1 MRDDTERLQDILEAI
16 ERLEKYISQGKT
28 IFEDQELVQTWVI
41 YHLQIIGEAAR
52 SISQEFKVRYPEIPW
67 RDASELRNVIV
78 HEYFRV
84 NLDIIWDIV
93 QNDIPPL
100 KRQIKSIFRDI
111 KSSNI

>member
-1 MRDDTERLQDILEAI
+1 MRDDTERLRDILEAI
-16 ERLEKYISQGKT
+16 ERLEKYANQGKT
-28 IFEDQELVQTWVI
+28 MFEQQELIQTWVI

-52 SISQEFKVRYPEIPW
+52 AISQEFKARHNEISW
-67 RDASELRNVIV
+67 RDASDLRNLII

-100 KRQIKSIFRDI
+100 KQQIEEILE
-111 KSSNI
+111 

>member
-1 MRDDTERLQDILEAI
+1 MRDDTERLRDILEAI
-16 ERLEKYISQGKT
+16 ERLEKYARQGKT
-28 IFEDQELVQTWVI
+28 VFEQQELIQTWVI

-52 SISQEFKVRYPEIPW
+52 TTSQEFKARYPEIPW
-67 RDASELRNVIV
+67 QDASDLRNLII

-100 KRQIKSIFRDI
+100 KQQIETILQERK
-111 KSSNI
+111 

>member
-1 MRDDTERLQDILEAI
+1 MRDDTERLRDILESI
-16 ERLEKYISQGKT
+16 ERIEKYANEGKPV
-28 IFEDQELVQTWVI
+28 FEQQELIQTWII

-52 SISQEFKVRYPEIPW
+52 ATSQDFKAQYPGISW
-67 RDASELRNVIV
+67 RNASDLRNLTI

-100 KRQIKSIFRDI
+100 KRQIKSILQ
-111 KSSNI
+111 KLTQ